1 MKMVHWSEKTILP
14 RALFGFVFLICQS
27 FNNMPAGIRFQ
38 EPTPQPEAFPE
49 ITPDPPTSDQIY
61 RWVMSYWNTNN
72 VECNIFIDNT
82 GEPTRAEI
90 AASCGE
96 DILNA
101 WENTPPCLKK
111 NTTKCTGLYL
121 SFIGRTTPEEVERI
135 SPTPEII
142 VKAGTVNCPAWGTCD
157 ENPKLVFTVENDF
170 QPEAGNSLAVQ
181 IGNDVTYCEAS
192 SCTLDMPVTKLA
204 GSSIKYWVESKGDE
218 VLYEHNFRIR
228 NLPLEDSSSTQ
239 LVELLGKQWQGTVD
253 ACANIWDH
261 FPDLKTEEASWLVR
275 GDSPDFLYTTVDYAL
290 LAGRLIWHGYVD
302 ASGCENNGLLPNGA
316 ANSCGQEHA
325 RDLVVEWQ
333 NRLNPVI
340 LSAAEKTFIPPRLLK
355 GLIAQETQFWPLW
368 SEKNEFGYGMM
379 TEKGID
385 MLLTWN
391 QDYYLNLCQRYYTPD
406 VCEKGYSSLT
416 ANQKQ
421 FLQGA
426 SLLAVGTDEELVLLS
441 NMLQATCMQTYQMIK
456 NITIKEPN
464 QLFSYESLWRLSL
477 GVYHVGVGCMSE
489 AMAYAWSDYKSAM
502 SWDEFRIHIQPGCDG
517 GADYFDKVVYYGSF
531 SK

>member
-1 MKMVHWSEKTILP
+1 MVKMVHWSEKTILP

-38 EPTPQPEAFPE
+38 EPAPQPEAFPE

-121 SFIGRTTPEEVERI
+121 SFFGRTTPEEVERI

-181 IGNDVTYCEAS
+181 IGNEVTYCEAS

-204 GSSIKYWVESKGDE
+204 GSSIKYWVETKGDE

-239 LVELLGKQWQGTVD
+239 LVQLLGKQWQGTVD
-253 ACANIWDH
+253 TCANIWDY
-261 FPDLKTEEASWLVR
+261 FPDLETEKAAWLAR
-275 GDSPDFLYTTVDYAL
+275 GDTPDFLHTTVDYAL

-316 ANSCGQEHA
+316 ANS
-325 RDLVVEWQ
+325 
-333 NRLNPVI
+333 
-340 LSAAEKTFIPPRLLK
+340 
-355 GLIAQETQFWPLW
+355 
-368 SEKNEFGYGMM
+368 
-379 TEKGID
+379 
-385 MLLTWN
+385 
-391 QDYYLNLCQRYYTPD
+391 
-406 VCEKGYSSLT
+406 
-416 ANQKQ
+416 
-421 FLQGA
+421 
-426 SLLAVGTDEELVLLS
+426 
-441 NMLQATCMQTYQMIK
+441 
-456 NITIKEPN
+456 
-464 QLFSYESLWRLSL
+464 
-477 GVYHVGVGCMSE
+477 
-489 AMAYAWSDYKSAM
+489 
-502 SWDEFRIHIQPGCDG
+502 
-517 GADYFDKVVYYGSF
+517 
-531 SK
+531 